1 MHAFARWT
9 TLVAICFIGLTVG
22 TAAVQAKG
30 PYDIRTARGNLT
42 AVDLQYK
49 AVVVEVPMKDQQL
62 TVAGELV
69 PNANVMKNGHMAKLK
84 DFSVDQPVTVKW
96 MVTDK
101 GLNILELHQK

>member
-1 MHAFARWT
+1 MHGFARWT
-9 TLVAICFIGLTVG
+9 TLIAICVIGLAVG

-30 PYDIRTARGNLT
+30 PYDIHTARGKLT
-42 AVDLQYK
+42 AVDLQWK
-49 AVVVEVPMKDQQL
+49 AVVVEVPLKNQQL

-69 PNANVMKNGHMAKLK
+69 PNAKIMKNGHMAALQ
-84 DFSVDQPVTVKW
+84 DFTVDRPVTVKW